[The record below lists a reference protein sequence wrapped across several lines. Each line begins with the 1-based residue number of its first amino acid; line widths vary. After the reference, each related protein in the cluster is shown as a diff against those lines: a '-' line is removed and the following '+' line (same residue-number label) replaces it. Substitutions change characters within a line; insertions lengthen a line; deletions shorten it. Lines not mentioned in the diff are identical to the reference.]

1 MRARPLIG
9 HEREAGACSITNKLS
24 KSELVLGSDRVFSF
38 NHVFGPED
46 EQELVFTQAVSLNG
60 SLGVVSFFSKARDKD
75 CKYYQKLLNVYMFFP
90 PEWLSCHKYR
100 FLEDL
105 C

>member
-1 MRARPLIG
+1 MSSEAVRVAVRARPLIG

-60 SLGVVSFFSKARDKD
+60 SQGVVGCFSR
-75 CKYYQKLLNVYMFFP
+75 LNPQSM
-90 PEWLSCHKYR
+90 ENTTAGC
-100 FLEDL
+100 
-105 C
+105 